1 MSELESAREEILS
14 DPQLSGS
21 PKVVVQVMDVTSEE
35 SVNALFDMLDREGIS
50 IDVLV
55 NNAGKCVERTRTF
68 ARNI

>member
-55 NNAGKCVERTRTF
+55 NNAGKCVERTRAF